1 MSGRGRHVRL
11 ATRGSDLARWQ
22 ATTVKTL
29 LEDRR
34 FEVSLVEVETEG
46 DRVRDELIHRLG
58 RKGAFVRS
66 LDERVLEGDLDAAV
80 HSMKD
85 MPTESPPELVVAAVP
100 ERAAAGDVLV
110 TPDGHGLDDLPEG
123 ATVGTA
129 SVRRRAQLLARRDD
143 LDVEPLR
150 GNVDTRIEKLL
161 APHLQR
167 EHERRLAAED
177 GDADID
183 TDNKSADADTD
194 TGTGDESASTDTD
207 ANADTDADTGDGDG
221 DPENLPDYDRGV
233 DEWFD
238 DRTEIE
244 RRALGREVDREYD
257 AVVLAEAG
265 LDRIGLLGQVPH
277 QRLPPGEFVPSPG
290 QGALAVVAREG
301 EFAAAVHDAVDH
313 PRTRV
318 ETTVERTVLAALG
331 GGCVAPIGVHALLQG
346 EVVRT
351 TVAVHGADGRR
362 TVRDTRDLDVQRHAE
377 AAREFAA
384 DLADRGAADLVADAV
399 DAGDSDGTDPDS
411 DATSGAEDR
420 S

>member
-1 MSGRGRHVRL
+1 MTDRVRL
-11 ATRGSDLARWQ
+11 ATRGSDLALRQ
-22 ATTVKTL
+22 TRSVARE
-29 LEDRR
+29 LERRR
-34 FEVSLVEVETEG
+34 FDVELVEVTTRG
-46 DRVRDELIHRLG
+46 DELRDELVHRLG
-58 RKGAFVRS
+58 RTGAFVRA
-66 LDERVLEGDLDAAV
+66 LDEEVLDDDGAADAAV

-318 ETTVERTVLAALG
+318 ETTVERTVLAVLG

>member
-1 MSGRGRHVRL
+1 MTDRVRL
-11 ATRGSDLARWQ
+11 ATRGSDLALRQ
-22 ATTVKTL
+22 TRSVARE
-29 LEDRR
+29 LERRR
-34 FEVSLVEVETEG
+34 FDVELVEVTTRG
-46 DRVRDELIHRLG
+46 DELRDGLVHRLG
-58 RKGAFVRS
+58 RTGAFVRA
-66 LDERVLEGDLDAAV
+66 LDEEVLDDDGAADAAV

-194 TGTGDESASTDTD
+194 
-207 ANADTDADTGDGDG
+207 ANADTDAGTGDGDG
-221 DPENLPDYDRGV
+221 DPENLPDCDRGV

-277 QRLPPGEFVPSPG
+277 ERLPPGEFVPSPG

-384 DLADRGAADLVADAV
+384 DLADRGAADLIADAV
-399 DAGDSDGTDPDS
+399 DAGDGGTDPDS